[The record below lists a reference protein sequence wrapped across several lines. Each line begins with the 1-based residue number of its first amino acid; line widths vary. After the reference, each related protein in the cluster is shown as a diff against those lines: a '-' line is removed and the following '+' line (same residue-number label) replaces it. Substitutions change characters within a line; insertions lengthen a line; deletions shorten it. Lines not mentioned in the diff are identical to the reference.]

1 MISLA
6 DAIIR
11 ENVDAV
17 RLALR
22 QGAEINELDEY
33 GFRPLIEA
41 AIVDNLPI
49 SQFLLSQGANPCL
62 QDMTG
67 GTALHWAA
75 DNNHEAFCDLL
86 LKAKANPNAYNF
98 AGQPVLAMPMLRQQ
112 KALVRFLIE
121 HGADEKFARDYI
133 NTKLI
138 GHVFEL
144 IGSTN
149 ILSPDKA
156 WVEIS
161 FEGFFLE
168 VTLGLVADSLR
179 QFQNHYAAR
188 QLRRYERITSVI
200 VGALDRALQLMKYSH
215 YRQDIRKVD
224 HEIENLIMG
233 DPLIIP
239 VGYEGHAITFIR
251 YGQFWVK
258 CDRREDS
265 RLYDNVAIY
274 QLGQPERLTVDFIKQ
289 LIYTKQ
295 SSEFINHQLDE
306 WLQLSPLTTIQVE
319 AQKSGN
325 CSWANVEASIP
336 ALFFLI
342 ASAALKEGRPVSYY
356 KSLALHFFHRWREW
370 NKDRALTLC
379 IQSYEDSDAVRKAS
393 KAEVLAAIL
402 FHESADE
409 DGNQARFHRILD
421 ILKKSR
427 YQYLIQHY
435 LRIYSYDRPTKEGEQ
450 FVRRLKMSGF
460 LQ

>member
-11 ENVDAV
+11 ENLDAV
-17 RLALR
+17 RQAVR
-22 QGAEINELDEY
+22 QGAEVNELDEY

-41 AIVDNLPI
+41 AIVDNPSI
-49 SQFLLSQGANPCL
+49 CQFLLSQGADPRL

-112 KALVRFLIE
+112 KALVRFLIQ
-121 HGADEKFARDYI
+121 HGGDEKFARDYI
-133 NTKLI
+133 NTKLV

-144 IGSTN
+144 IGPTN
-149 ILSPDKA
+149 ILSPEKT
-156 WVEIS
+156 WVEVS

-188 QLRRYERITSVI
+188 QLRRYERITSII
-200 VGALDRALQLMKYSH
+200 VHALDRALQLMKFSH
-215 YRQDIRKVD
+215 YRQDIRKVA
-224 HEIENLIMG
+224 HEIEKLTAV

-265 RLYDNVAIY
+265 RMYDNVTIY
-274 QLGQPERLTVDFIKQ
+274 QLNQPERLSNELIKQ

-295 SSEFINHQLDE
+295 SGEFINHQLDD
-306 WLQLSPLTTIQVE
+306 WLALVPMTTIQVE

-342 ASAALKEGRPVSYY
+342 ASASLKETRPTAYY
-356 KSLALHFFHRWREW
+356 KTLALHFFHRWREW

-379 IQSYEDSDAVRKAS
+379 IQSYAESDAVRKAS

-409 DGNQARFHRILD
+409 DGNQVRFSRILE

-435 LRIYSYDRPTKEGEQ
+435 LRTYYYERPTIEGEQ